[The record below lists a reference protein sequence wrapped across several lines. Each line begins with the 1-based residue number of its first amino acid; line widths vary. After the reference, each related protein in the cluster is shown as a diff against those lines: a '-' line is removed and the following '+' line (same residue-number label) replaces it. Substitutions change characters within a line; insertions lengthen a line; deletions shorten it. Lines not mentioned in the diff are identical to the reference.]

1 MRLKKGDIVSRLS
14 YDKDIAFFISD
25 IIKIDNEL
33 IAILKGLTIRIEADA
48 PLYDL
53 RLLEEDRVY
62 KLLNEFDSNL
72 ENVKKN
78 ILINKK
84 VPNKRSRVDYGRILH
99 LDGDKK
105 YSEKSQRFYKNLG
118 LDVTVKNIA
127 ESRQPQLIEYLL
139 SKYTPDILVITRTWW
154 YDKKRT

>member
-14 YDKDIAFFISD
+14 YDQDIAFFISD

-62 KLLNEFDSNL
+62 K
-72 ENVKKN
+72 
-78 ILINKK
+78 
-84 VPNKRSRVDYGRILH
+84 
-99 LDGDKK
+99 
-105 YSEKSQRFYKNLG
+105 
-118 LDVTVKNIA
+118 
-127 ESRQPQLIEYLL
+127 
-139 SKYTPDILVITRTWW
+139 
-154 YDKKRT
+154 

>member
-14 YDKDIAFFISD
+14 YDQDIAFFISD

-99 LDGDKK
+99 LDGD
-105 YSEKSQRFYKNLG
+105 SC
-118 LDVTVKNIA
+118 LDNKTF
-127 ESRQPQLIEYLL
+127 PL
-139 SKYTPDILVITRTWW
+139 T
-154 YDKKRT
+154 